1 MPLHIIR
8 DDITRMHVDA
18 IVNATDKYLS
28 GSGGVDERIQNA
40 AGPGLETEL
49 RARRAEL
56 TGPGDVL
63 LTGAYDLPARYIL
76 HTTGPV
82 WRGGGEGEKE
92 ALRSCYLNALTKAEA
107 AGCETVA
114 FPVISSG
121 TFGVPPE
128 EAVDAAVS
136 SISAFL
142 DDHEITVYLVVYSGE
157 IFAVSRDLYGPVVD
171 HLARVTGYRPPQRPV
186 MGPDRGDTLRRFIPD
201 RGKEPLG
208 EDIVIKGPFRDIGD
222 AAPAEA
228 PRPAPERKEAR
239 DDEEIAPK
247 KKARRD
253 SESFWSERIENP
265 RDIDLDGSPARSRPA
280 AMPKNAPAPRRPEI
294 PPEAPPTAAPSSLTL
309 EDLLRAMDEG
319 FSRTLLKLIDE
330 KGITDVQCYK
340 RSNIDRKLFSR
351 IRSDPHYRP
360 TKLTALAFAVGL
372 KLTVD
377 ETNLLLGRAGYVL
390 SNASKTDIIVGYFLN
405 HRQYNIFLINEVLFA
420 YDLPTLG
427 SQRM

>member
-56 TGPGDVL
+56 SGPGDVL

-157 IFAVSRDLYGPVVD
+157 IFAVSRDLYGPIVD

-186 MGPDRGDTLRRFIPD
+186 MGPD

-253 SESFWSERIENP
+253 IERIAREREAA
-265 RDIDLDGSPARSRPA
+265 RDSDISESPARSRPA

-294 PPEAPPTAAPSSLTL
+294 PPEAPPAAAPSSLTL

-390 SNASKTDIIVGYFLN
+390 SNASITDIIVGYFLN

>member
-8 DDITRMHVDA
+8 DDITRLKVDA
-18 IVNATDKYLS
+18 IVNATDRYLS

-56 TGPGDVL
+56 SGPGDVL

-186 MGPDRGDTLRRFIPD
+186 MGPDRDDRLRRSIPD
-201 RGKEPLG
+201 RKKEPLG
-208 EDIVIKGPFRDIGD
+208 EDIVTKGPFRDIVD
-222 AAPAEA
+222 AAPLEA

-239 DDEEIAPK
+239 DDEEIAREK
-247 KKARRD
+247 FRRD
-253 SESFWSERIENP
+253 IESTARERKAARDSGISER
-265 RDIDLDGSPARSRPA
+265 PARSRPA

-294 PPEAPPTAAPSSLTL
+294 LPGAPPAAAPSSLTL

-390 SNASKTDIIVGYFLN
+390 SNASKLDIIVGYFLN
-405 HRQYNIFLINEVLFA
+405 HQQYNIFAINEVLFA

-427 SQRM
+427 SGL

>member
-8 DDITRMHVDA
+8 DDITRLKVDA
-18 IVNATDKYLS
+18 IVNATDRYLS

-82 WRGGGEGEKE
+82 WRGGSEGEKE
-92 ALRSCYLNALTKAEA
+92 ALKACYLNALTKAEA

-128 EAVDAAVS
+128 TAVDAAVS

-142 DDHEITVYLVVYSGE
+142 EDHEITVYLVVYSGE

-171 HLARVTGYRPPQRPV
+171 HLARVTGYRPPRRPV
-186 MGPDRGDTLRRFIPD
+186 IWPDRDEYLRRSIPD

-208 EDIVIKGPFRDIGD
+208 EDIVIRGAFPDIVD
-222 AAPAEA
+222 AAPLEA

-239 DDEEIAPK
+239 DDEEIAREK
-247 KKARRD
+247 SRRD
-253 SESFWSERIENP
+253 IESTARERKAARDSDISER
-265 RDIDLDGSPARSRPA
+265 PARSSRPS
-280 AMPKNAPAPRRPEI
+280 AMPKNAPAPRRHEI
-294 PPEAPPTAAPSSLTL
+294 PPAAPPPAAAPSSLTL

-330 KGITDVQCYK
+330 KGVTDVQCYK

-390 SNASKTDIIVGYFLN
+390 SNASKLDIIVGYFLD